1 MISEGNE
8 SMVHTRGEAL
18 GLRTRHRPRGS
29 GGATRP
35 VAGPSRRRTPAWW
48 RRQATPWLYLL
59 VPLALLVAFTYIP
72 VGDMLQWSFTDW
84 DGISPTYKGV
94 GLRNYQTI
102 FSDPDYYHTF
112 FVSLYYLAASVVQL
126 ALALYFATIL
136 SFNTRFRNVFKGI
149 LFFPYLL
156 NGVAVGY
163 VFLYVFQPHGILDS
177 TLKVFGYHNTHLWL
191 GSSTWVNPSL
201 AGVSV
206 WRFMGLNMVLFLGA
220 IQSINPELYE
230 ATEIDGANRWHQF
243 RYIIAPS
250 IRPLLSLSMIL
261 AISGS
266 LAVFEIPFIMT
277 GGAGASRTFVIQS
290 QAEAFHYN
298 KLGLASAFGITLLLI
313 VLLITWVQRLL
324 LPDEKVDLI

>member
-1 MISEGNE
+1 MADIPAPAP
-8 SMVHTRGEAL
+8 AL
-18 GLRTRHRPRGS
+18 RARRPR
-29 GGATRP
+29 
-35 VAGPSRRRTPAWW
+35 RRHSPAWW

-59 VPLALLVAFTYIP
+59 VPLTLLVTFTYIP
-72 VGDMLQWSFTDW
+72 VGDMLQWSFSDW
-84 DGISPTYKGV
+84 DGISPTYNGV
-94 GLRNYQTI
+94 GLDNYKTI

-112 FVSLYYLAASVVQL
+112 FVSFYYLAASLVQL
-126 ALALYFATIL
+126 ALALYFATVL

-163 VFLYVFQPHGILDS
+163 VFLYVFQPNGILDS
-177 TLKVFGYHNTHLWL
+177 TLKTFGYHHTHLWL

-206 WRFMGLNMVLFLGA
+206 WRFTGLNMVLFLGA

-230 ATEIDGANRWHQF
+230 ATELDGANRWHQF
-243 RYIIAPS
+243 RHIIVPS

-261 AISGS
+261 AVSGS

-277 GGAGASRTFVIQS
+277 GGAGTSRTFVIQS
-290 QAEAFHYN
+290 QAEAFHYD
-298 KLGLASAFGITLLLI
+298 KLGLASAFGVTLLLI
-313 VLLITWVQRLL
+313 VLVITWVQRLL
-324 LPDEKVDLI
+324 VPDEKVDLI